1 MMQTKKLRGECQHCG
16 QLMEFEAEAVG
27 TTGHCPYCGQE
38 TELML
43 ALPPDEGSPA
53 RTKAIIFTIVVLV
66 ILVVGGGGMMMALK
80 RAQRLKA
87 QKQESV
93 AAAIPQPPPTPVD
106 PITAAGFRASPVTL
120 DKGEGSSI
128 VYAVGTIG
136 NLTNRQRFGVRVELE
151 LLDAS
156 SNKVGSASDYRATL
170 EPNEEWR
177 FRALV
182 VEKKTA
188 SARIATIKEDK

>member
-1 MMQTKKLRGECQHCG
+1 MQTKKLRGECQHCG

-43 ALPPDEGSPA
+43 ALPPDPGSPA
-53 RTKAIIFTIVVLV
+53 RTKAIIFTIIVLV
-66 ILVVGGGGMMMALK
+66 ILVGGGGGMMMALK
-80 RAQRLKA
+80 RAQRLNA
-87 QKQESV
+87 QKQDV
-93 AAAIPQPPPTPVD
+93 AAPVSQPPPKAVD
-106 PITAAGFRASPVTL
+106 PIAALGFRASPVTL
-120 DKGEGSSI
+120 DQGEGSSI

-188 SARIATIKEDK
+188 AARVVTIKEDK

>member
-1 MMQTKKLRGECQHCG
+1 
-16 QLMEFEAEAVG
+16 
-27 TTGHCPYCGQE
+27 
-38 TELML
+38 ML
-43 ALPPDEGSPA
+43 APPPDEGSPA

-66 ILVVGGGGMMMALK
+66 ILVFGGGGMIMALK
-80 RAQRLKA
+80 RGQRLKA

-93 AAAIPQPPPTPVD
+93 AAPVSQTPPKPVD
-106 PITAAGFRASPVTL
+106 PLAAAGFRASPVTL
-120 DKGEGSSI
+120 DQGEGSSI

-136 NLTNRQRFGVRVELE
+136 NLTHRQRFGVRVELE

-156 SNKVGSASDYRATL
+156 SNRVGNASDYRATL

-188 SARIATIKEDK
+188 SARVVTIKEDK

>member
-1 MMQTKKLRGECQHCG
+1 
-16 QLMEFEAEAVG
+16 
-27 TTGHCPYCGQE
+27 
-38 TELML
+38 ML
-43 ALPPDEGSPA
+43 ALPPEAGSPA
-53 RTKAIIFTIVVLV
+53 RTKAIIFTIIVLV
-66 ILVVGGGGMMMALK
+66 ILVGGGGGMIMALK

-87 QKQESV
+87 QKQPSLPAPV
-93 AAAIPQPPPTPVD
+93 SQISLQPTDPLAAN
-106 PITAAGFRASPVTL
+106 GFQASPVTL

-170 EPNEEWR
+170 EPNEAWR

-182 VEKKTA
+182 VEKKTV
-188 SARIATIKEDK
+188 SARVVTIKEDK

>member
-1 MMQTKKLRGECQHCG
+1 MQTKKLRGECQQCG
-16 QLMEFEAEAVG
+16 QLIEFEAEAVG
-27 TTGHCPYCGQE
+27 TMGTCPYCGQE

-43 ALPPDEGSPA
+43 ALPPDDGSPA
-53 RTKAIIFTIVVLV
+53 RTKAIIFTIIVLV
-66 ILVVGGGGMMMALK
+66 ILVIGGGGMVMALK

-93 AAAIPQPPPTPVD
+93 AAPVFQTPPKPVD
-106 PITAAGFRASPVTL
+106 PLAAAGFRASAVTL
-120 DKGEGSSI
+120 DQGEGSSI

-156 SNKVGSASDYRATL
+156 SNKVGNASDYRATL

-188 SARIATIKEDK
+188 SARVLTVSEQR

>member
-1 MMQTKKLRGECQHCG
+1 MQTKKLRGECQQCG
-16 QLMEFEAEAVG
+16 QLIEFEAEAVG
-27 TTGHCPYCGQE
+27 TTGNCPYCGQE

-43 ALPPDEGSPA
+43 ALPPEAGSPA
-53 RTKAIIFTIVVLV
+53 RTKAIIFTIIVLV
-66 ILVVGGGGMMMALK
+66 ILVGGGGGMIMALK

-87 QKQESV
+87 QKQPSLPAPV
-93 AAAIPQPPPTPVD
+93 SQISLQPTDPLAAI
-106 PITAAGFRASPVTL
+106 GFRASPVTL

-128 VYAVGTIG
+128 IYAVGTIG

-156 SNKVGSASDYRATL
+156 SNKVGNASDYRATL
-170 EPNEEWR
+170 EPNEGWR

-182 VEKKTA
+182 VEKKTV
-188 SARIATIKEDK
+188 SARVVTIKEDK

>member
-16 QLMEFEAEAVG
+16 QLIEFEAEAVG
-27 TTGHCPYCGQE
+27 TTGNCPYCGQA

-43 ALPPDEGSPA
+43 ALPPDAGSPT
-53 RTKAIIFTIVVLV
+53 RTKAIIFTIIVLI
-66 ILVVGGGGMMMALK
+66 ILVGGGGGMMMALK

-93 AAAIPQPPPTPVD
+93 AAPVSPAPQKSVD
-106 PITAAGFRASPVTL
+106 PIAAIGFRASPVTL

-128 VYAVGTIG
+128 VYAVGTIS

-151 LLDAS
+151 LLDAG
-156 SNKVGSASDYRATL
+156 SNKVGNASDYRATI

-188 SARIATIKEDK
+188 SARVVSIKEDK